1 MYVCPIELATL
12 LLEVITSDKQS
23 EKSAREKRLPANR
36 S

>member
-1 MYVCPIELATL
+1 MYVCLVKLTTP
-12 LLEVITSDKQS
+12 LLEVITGNKQS